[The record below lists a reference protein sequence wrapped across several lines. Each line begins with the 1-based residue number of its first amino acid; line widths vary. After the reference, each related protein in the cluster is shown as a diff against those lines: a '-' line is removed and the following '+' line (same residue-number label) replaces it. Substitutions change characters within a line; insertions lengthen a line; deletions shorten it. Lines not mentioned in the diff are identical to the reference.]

1 VKLILEIAA
10 GKDVLTSLATVHT
23 RVTAALK
30 QGVRKAGLAVEGT
43 AKRLVYGKHPERLV
57 KDKGGLGRSI
67 TTQPADGGYSAII
80 GPNVIYAAIHE
91 FGGVIK
97 PKKAGGSLV
106 FKPSKFSTAS
116 RNVRGASTEYSKRE
130 SGDDLVFARKVTI
143 PARPY
148 MHPALDQETPR
159 VQSIIAN
166 TLYEAIL

>member
-1 VKLILEIAA
+1 MKLILEITA
-10 GKDVLTSLATVHT
+10 GRDVLTSLATAHT
-23 RVTAALK
+23 RVTAAIK
-30 QGVRKAGLAVEGT
+30 AGVRKAGLVVEGT
-43 AKRLVYGKHPERLV
+43 AKRIVYGKHPERLV

-91 FGGVIK
+91 FGGIIK
-97 PKKAGGSLV
+97 PKKAGGFLV
-106 FKPSKFSTAS
+106 FKPSKFSNAT
-116 RNVRGASTEYSKRE
+116 RQVRGEDTEYSKRE
-130 SGDDLVFARKVTI
+130 AGDLVFAKKVTI

-148 MHPALDQETPR
+148 MHPALDQETEH

>member
-1 VKLILEIAA
+1 MKLILEITA
-10 GKDVLTSLATVHT
+10 GRDVLTSLATAHT
-23 RVTAALK
+23 RVTAAIK
-30 QGVRKAGLAVEGT
+30 AGVRKAGLVVEGT

-67 TTQPADGGYSAII
+67 TTQSADGGYSAII

-91 FGGVIK
+91 FGGIIK
-97 PKKAGGSLV
+97 PKKAGGFLV
-106 FKPSKFSTAS
+106 FKPSKFSNAT
-116 RNVRGASTEYSKRE
+116 RQVRGEDTEYSKRE
-130 SGDDLVFARKVTI
+130 AGDLVFAKKVTI

-148 MHPALDQETPR
+148 MHPALDQETEH

>member
-1 VKLILEIAA
+1 MKLILEIAA

-30 QGVRKAGLAVEGT
+30 QGVRKAGLVVEGT

-67 TTQPADGGYSAII
+67 TTQPVDGGYSAII

-97 PKKAGGSLV
+97 PKKAGGFLV

>member
-1 VKLILEIAA
+1 VKLILEITA
-10 GKDVLTSLATVHT
+10 GRDVLTSLATAHT
-23 RVTAALK
+23 RVTAAIK
-30 QGVRKAGLAVEGT
+30 AGVRKAGLVVEGT

-67 TTQPADGGYSAII
+67 TTQSADGGYSAII

-91 FGGVIK
+91 FGGIIK
-97 PKKAGGSLV
+97 PKKAGGFLV
-106 FKPSKFSTAS
+106 FKPSKFSNAT
-116 RNVRGASTEYSKRE
+116 RQVRGEDTEYSKRE
-130 SGDDLVFARKVTI
+130 AGDLVFAKKVTI

-148 MHPALDQETPR
+148 MHPALDQETEH

>member
-1 VKLILEIAA
+1 MKLILEIAA
-10 GKDVLTSLATVHT
+10 GKDVLTSLATAHT
-23 RVTAALK
+23 RVTAAIK

-43 AKRLVYGKHPERLV
+43 AKRIVYGKHPERLV

-97 PKKAGGSLV
+97 PKKAGGFLV
-106 FKPSKFSTAS
+106 FKPSKFSNAT
-116 RNVRGASTEYSKRE
+116 RQVRGEDTEYSKRE
-130 SGDDLVFARKVTI
+130 AGDLVFAKKVTI

-148 MHPALDQETPR
+148 MHPALDQETER

>member
-10 GKDVLTSLATVHT
+10 GKDVLTSLATAHT
-23 RVTAALK
+23 RVTAAIK
-30 QGVRKAGLAVEGT
+30 AGVRKAGLAVEGT
-43 AKRLVYGKHPERLV
+43 AKRIVYGKHPERLV

-67 TTQPADGGYSAII
+67 TTQPADGGYSAVI
-80 GPNVIYAAIHE
+80 GPNVVYAAIHE

-97 PKKAGGSLV
+97 PKKAGGFLV
-106 FKPSKFSTAS
+106 FKPSKFSNAT
-116 RNVRGASTEYSKRE
+116 RQVRGEDREYSKRE
-130 SGDDLVFARKVTI
+130 TGDLVFAKKVTI

-148 MHPALDQETPR
+148 MHPALDQETER